1 MVLEYAFRALKAKD
15 RIRKQKGTEQKR
27 VQTENER
34 ILRQSR
40 VERARTGYIGIPE
53 GGSAFFDRDEVRKW
67 NKSDRWR
74 RKWDVRKRKWKTSC
88 N

>member
-40 VERARTGYIGIPE
+40 VEQARSGYIGIPE
-53 GGSAFFDRDEVRKW
+53 RGPAFVDRDEVRKW

-74 RKWDVRKRKWKTSC
+74 RKWDGLAKP
-88 N
+88 